1 MSRKTAEINGY
12 AGALE
17 QKQRRKENDSFS
29 GEDVITFPEPTCAQI
44 SI

>member
-17 QKQRRKENDSFS
+17 QKIKEKRK
-29 GEDVITFPEPTCAQI
+29 
-44 SI
+44 